1 MRQKQRFFSG
11 QTLPPIECF
20 ICDSSHGLLCGDGSG
35 GPKYFCRERTALCSS
50 LPIKSWFPMIKSRLS
65 ARGRRGFTLVE
76 LLVVV
81 LILAILMAVA
91 LPLYVSSVND
101 ASKKTCRANMQSIA
115 NAAQAWKVK
124 TRAADFSALAGDI
137 TLLNDDLGTTP
148 KTPNNGDYSIAV
160 TGTIIP
166 EAGGTGIAIPTGSF
180 GVKSGATDPGECNG
194 FIPGVM
200 TR

>member
-1 MRQKQRFFSG
+1 
-11 QTLPPIECF
+11 
-20 ICDSSHGLLCGDGSG
+20 
-35 GPKYFCRERTALCSS
+35 
-50 LPIKSWFPMIKSRLS
+50 MIKSRLS

-101 ASKKTCRANMQSIA
+101 ANKKTCRANMQSIA

-124 TRAADFSALAGDI
+124 NRKTDFADLI
-137 TLLNDDLGTTP
+137 TGGIDELDGDLGTAP
-148 KTPNNGDYSIAV
+148 KTPGNADYSFVAAGSPV
-160 TGTIIP
+160 TNEDLTTTTNVP
-166 EAGGTGIAIPTGSF
+166 VGGIGIA
-180 GVKSGATDPGECNG
+180 SGATAPGECGG

-200 TR
+200 TK